1 MTSMVFLMIIVLAL
15 VVGIGLLLVAM
26 QARAGQAV
34 QRDGQ
39 RQYPQGHWM
48 GVGISIGL
56 VIGMGLGLPIGLAM
70 DKIAIGVALGPGIGV
85 ALGAAIGSALE
96 QKHKDEIR
104 PLTDTEHKTR
114 KWGLFLALAILSVG
128 VLVLF
133 GMLVFTGVLTG
144 L

>member
-1 MTSMVFLMIIVLAL
+1 MTSMVFLMIVVLAL
-15 VVGIGLLLVAM
+15 VMGIGLLLVAM

-56 VIGMGLGLPIGLAM
+56 VIGMGMGLSLGV
-70 DKIAIGVALGPGIGV
+70 AIGY
-85 ALGAAIGSALE
+85 ALE

-104 PLTDTEHKTR
+104 SLTDAEQKAR
-114 KWGLFLALAILSVG
+114 SWGLVVGLAILLLG
-128 VLVLF
+128 ALVLL
-133 GMLVFTGVLTG
+133 GMLVFTSFLTRI
-144 L
+144 

>member
-48 GVGISIGL
+48 GVGISIGS

-104 PLTDTEHKTR
+104 PLTDAERKTR
-114 KWGLFLALAILSVG
+114 LWGVFLGLVIMSLG
-128 VLVLF
+128 VLVLL
-133 GMLVFTGVLTG
+133 GMLFFRGVLARI
-144 L
+144 

>member
-1 MTSMVFLMIIVLAL
+1 MTSMVFLMIVVLAL

-70 DKIAIGVALGPGIGV
+70 DKTAIGIALGPGMGLSLGV
-85 ALGAAIGSALE
+85 AIGYALE

-104 PLTDTEHKTR
+104 SLTDAEQKAR
-114 KWGLFLALAILSVG
+114 SWGLVVGLAILLLG
-128 VLVLF
+128 ALVLL
-133 GMLVFTGVLTG
+133 GMLVFMGSLTRI
-144 L
+144 